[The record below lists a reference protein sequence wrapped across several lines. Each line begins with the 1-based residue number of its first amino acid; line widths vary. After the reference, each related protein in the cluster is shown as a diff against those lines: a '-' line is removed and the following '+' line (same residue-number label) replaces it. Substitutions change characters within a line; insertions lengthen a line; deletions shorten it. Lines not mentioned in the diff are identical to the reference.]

1 MFDFL
6 FNPKNRFCN
15 LNKLLG
21 WVCLVYFIIFSHGQ
35 IRAEN
40 KPETVIKQY
49 KTAHNVHVK
58 SQLTQSSI
66 SLDPIH
72 KRQKTITYII
82 LGALVIVIILGG
94 LTLLSLQEKQ
104 IANVDLQDKNDEIL
118 EQRNQIQ
125 AMAEKAEEAT
135 QAKLK
140 FFTNISHEFR
150 TPLTL
155 ILGPTEEWLAK
166 SSGVSKELRNDLA
179 LIQTNANRLLRLVN
193 QLLDFRKIES
203 GSMELRATQN
213 DLVSFVTSLSK
224 SFERLA
230 KSRNIQFDF
239 SSNVPS
245 VNSWFDV
252 DKLDKV
258 IFNLLSNAFKFTPD
272 GGKIS
277 IRIISEAIDNCV
289 RIIVEDNGRGMNT
302 IDLDRIFDR
311 FFQVDNFNDVG
322 SGLGLALSKEL
333 ILLHKG
339 DIKVQSEKW
348 KGTRFEVS
356 LPYGNEHL
364 TPQQLAHTQAE
375 HFFVSEEMVHE
386 IVPTKKT
393 EEISNDKKFTL
404 LIIED
409 NAEVRTFLRSRLEED
424 YEVLEEINGNL
435 GLSKAYELVPDLILC
450 DVMLPGKDGFDITQ
464 KLKSDFRTSHIPII
478 LLTALSSIEKQIEGT
493 QMGADAYFCK
503 PFNMALL
510 RERIKTLLRNRQILR
525 ERYISEI
532 DKVVYDAS
540 ENKLDKKFINDF
552 VAMMESNFHRSE
564 FQVND
569 MCKEM
574 GVSRV
579 QLYRKVKALLNCSV
593 NDYLQDVRLK
603 KARYLLR
610 QTNEPIQDIALKVGF
625 TSQGYFA
632 SSFKSKFQ
640 ITPTEYR
647 NNMPTQTEV

>member
-1 MFDFL
+1 
-6 FNPKNRFCN
+6 
-15 LNKLLG
+15 
-21 WVCLVYFIIFSHGQ
+21 
-35 IRAEN
+35 
-40 KPETVIKQY
+40 
-49 KTAHNVHVK
+49 
-58 SQLTQSSI
+58 
-66 SLDPIH
+66 
-72 KRQKTITYII
+72 
-82 LGALVIVIILGG
+82 
-94 LTLLSLQEKQ
+94 
-104 IANVDLQDKNDEIL
+104 
-118 EQRNQIQ
+118 
-125 AMAEKAEEAT
+125 
-135 QAKLK
+135 
-140 FFTNISHEFR
+140 
-150 TPLTL
+150 
-155 ILGPTEEWLAK
+155 
-166 SSGVSKELRNDLA
+166 
-179 LIQTNANRLLRLVN
+179 
-193 QLLDFRKIES
+193 
-203 GSMELRATQN
+203 
-213 DLVSFVTSLSK
+213 
-224 SFERLA
+224 
-230 KSRNIQFDF
+230 
-239 SSNVPS
+239 
-245 VNSWFDV
+245 
-252 DKLDKV
+252 
-258 IFNLLSNAFKFTPD
+258 
-272 GGKIS
+272 
-277 IRIISEAIDNCV
+277 
-289 RIIVEDNGRGMNT
+289 MNT

-339 DIKVQSEKW
+339 DINVQSEKW

-540 ENKLDKKFINDF
+540 ENKLDKKFVNDF
-552 VAMMESNFHRSE
+552 VAMMESNFHNSE

>member
-1 MFDFL
+1 MLDTHFYQKNSFEAVKSFVYYFL
-6 FNPKNRFCN
+6 IVGIMAF
-15 LNKLLG
+15 
-21 WVCLVYFIIFSHGQ
+21 FSVPL
-35 IRAEN
+35 RAEQGSASVQHQEVTIRKN
-40 KPETVIKQY
+40 THSKNTP
-49 KTAHNVHVK
+49 
-58 SQLTQSSI
+58 SSI

-72 KRQKTITYII
+72 RRQKTITYII

-166 SSGVSKELRNDLA
+166 TSGVSKELRSDLA

-230 KSRNIQFDF
+230 QSRNIQFEF

-333 ILLHKG
+333 ILLHNG
-339 DIKVQSEKW
+339 DINVQSEKW

-386 IVPTKKT
+386 IVPTKKI

-435 GLSKAYELVPDLILC
+435 GLSKASELVPDLILC

-540 ENKLDKKFINDF
+540 ENKLDKKFVNDF
-552 VAMMESNFHRSE
+552 VAMMESNFHRSD

-610 QTNEPIQDIALKVGF
+610 QTNDPIQDIALKVGF

>member
-1 MFDFL
+1 MFNIDLCHSISSTIFKKCIRYIFFVGIICFSIL
-6 FNPKNRFCN
+6 SPK
-15 LNKLLG
+15 
-21 WVCLVYFIIFSHGQ
+21 
-35 IRAEN
+35 AEN
-40 KPETVIKQY
+40 KIHPLENTP
-49 KTAHNVHVK
+49 NVPRQTLLKKEPLNRVVF
-58 SQLTQSSI
+58 LE
-66 SLDPIH
+66 PIQQ
-72 KRQKTITYII
+72 RQKTITYII

-104 IANVDLQDKNDEIL
+104 IANVDLQDKNEEIL
-118 EQRNQIQ
+118 QQRNQIQ

-166 SSGVSKELRNDLA
+166 HSGVSKELRNDLL
-179 LIQTNANRLLRLVN
+179 LIQSNANRLLRLVN
-193 QLLDFRKIES
+193 QLLDFRKIEN

-213 DLVSFVTSLSK
+213 ELISFVKSLSK

-230 KSRNIQFDF
+230 KSRNIQFEVF
-239 SSNVPS
+239 SNVDS
-245 VNSWFDV
+245 VNCWFDT

-258 IFNLLSNAFKFTPD
+258 IFNLLSNAFKFTAD
-272 GGKIS
+272 NGKIS
-277 IRIISEAIDNCV
+277 IRIINESVDNCV
-289 RIIVEDNGRGMNT
+289 RIIVEDNGRGMNPS
-302 IDLDRIFDR
+302 DLDRIFDR
-311 FFQVDNFNDVG
+311 FFQVDNFSDVG

-348 KGTRFEVS
+348 KGTRFDVT
-356 LPYGNEHL
+356 LPFGNEHL
-364 TPQQLAHTQAE
+364 TLSQLAEKQAE
-375 HFFVSEEMVHE
+375 HFFVNDDLPYE
-386 IVPTKKT
+386 INPKEKEKT
-393 EEISNDKKFTL
+393 VVLDKKHTI

-409 NAEVRTFLRSRLEED
+409 NAEVRTFLSSRLSNE
-424 YEVLEEINGNL
+424 YELFEEINGNL
-435 GLSKAYELVPDLILC
+435 GLSKAFEVVPDLIIC

-464 KLKSDFRTSHIPII
+464 KLKSDFRTSHIPVI

-532 DKVVYDAS
+532 DKVVYDTS
-540 ENKLDKKFINDF
+540 ENTLDKKFVNDF
-552 VAMMESNFHRSE
+552 VSMMESNFHKSD

-632 SSFKSKFQ
+632 SSFKAKFQ

-647 NNMPTQTEV
+647 NNMPTQAL

>member
-1 MFDFL
+1 
-6 FNPKNRFCN
+6 
-15 LNKLLG
+15 
-21 WVCLVYFIIFSHGQ
+21 VYFIIFSHGQ

-49 KTAHNVHVK
+49 KTAHHVHVK

-339 DIKVQSEKW
+339 DINVQSEKW

-540 ENKLDKKFINDF
+540 ENKLDKKFVNDF
-552 VAMMESNFHRSE
+552 VAMMESNFHNSE

>member
-1 MFDFL
+1 MLDTHFYQKNSFEAVKSFVYYFL
-6 FNPKNRFCN
+6 IVGIMAF
-15 LNKLLG
+15 
-21 WVCLVYFIIFSHGQ
+21 FSVPL
-35 IRAEN
+35 RAEQGSASVQHQEVTIRKN
-40 KPETVIKQY
+40 THSNN
-49 KTAHNVHVK
+49 TA
-58 SQLTQSSI
+58 SSI
-66 SLDPIH
+66 SLEPIH
-72 KRQKTITYII
+72 RRQKTITYII

-166 SSGVSKELRNDLA
+166 TSGVSKELRSDLA

-230 KSRNIQFDF
+230 QSRNIQFEF

-333 ILLHKG
+333 ILLHNG
-339 DIKVQSEKW
+339 DINVQSEKW

-386 IVPTKKT
+386 IVPTKKI

-435 GLSKAYELVPDLILC
+435 GLSKASELVPDLILC

-540 ENKLDKKFINDF
+540 ENKLDKKFVNDF
-552 VAMMESNFHRSE
+552 VAMMESNFHNSE

>member
-1 MFDFL
+1 ML
-6 FNPKNRFCN
+6 YSNLSCINRQSI
-15 LNKLLG
+15 LKK
-21 WVCLVYFIIFSHGQ
+21 FIRYIFFIGIIISFALSAG
-35 IRAEN
+35 AEN
-40 KPETVIKQY
+40 KIFPLKNKATATNQIVSQKETVNQGI
-49 KTAHNVHVK
+49 
-58 SQLTQSSI
+58 L
-66 SLDPIH
+66 LDSVQR
-72 KRQKTITYII
+72 RQKTITYII

-104 IANVDLQDKNDEIL
+104 IANVDLQDKNEEIL
-118 EQRNQIQ
+118 QQRNQIQ
-125 AMAEKAEEAT
+125 EMAEKAEEAT

-166 SSGVSKELRNDLA
+166 NSGVNKELRNDLL
-179 LIQTNANRLLRLVN
+179 LIQSNANRLLRLVN
-193 QLLDFRKIES
+193 QLLDFRKIEN

-213 DLVSFVTSLSK
+213 ELISFVKSLSK

-230 KSRNIQFDF
+230 KSRNIQFEVF
-239 SSNVPS
+239 SNVDS
-245 VNSWFDV
+245 LNCWFDV

-258 IFNLLSNAFKFTPD
+258 IFNLLSNAFKFTAD
-272 GGKIS
+272 NGKIS
-277 IRIISEAIDNCV
+277 IRIINESVDNCV
-289 RIIVEDNGRGMNT
+289 RIIVEDNGRGMNPS
-302 IDLDRIFDR
+302 DLDRIFDR
-311 FFQVDNFNDVG
+311 FFQVDNFSDVG

-348 KGTRFEVS
+348 KGTRFDVT
-356 LPYGNEHL
+356 LPFGNEHL
-364 TPQQLAHTQAE
+364 TLNQLAEKQAE
-375 HFFVSEEMVHE
+375 HFFVNDDLPYE
-386 IVPTKKT
+386 ITPNEKAKETV
-393 EEISNDKKFTL
+393 SGKKFSL
-404 LIIED
+404 LLIED
-409 NAEVRTFLRSRLEED
+409 NTEVRSFLRSRLSDEYELWEE
-424 YEVLEEINGNL
+424 LNGNL
-435 GLSKAYELVPDLILC
+435 GLSKAFEVVPDLIIC

-464 KLKSDFRTSHIPII
+464 KLKSDFRTSHIPVI

-532 DKVVYDAS
+532 DKVVYDTS
-540 ENKLDKKFINDF
+540 ENTLDKKFVNDF
-552 VAMMESNFHRSE
+552 VAMMESNFHKSD

-632 SSFKSKFQ
+632 SSFKAKFQ

-647 NNMPTQTEV
+647 NNMPTQPL

>member
-1 MFDFL
+1 MLDPL
-6 FNPKNRFCN
+6 FYQKINFRIVNSFVRSVII
-15 LNKLLG
+15 LGVIALLTMPLYAEKYP
-21 WVCLVYFIIFSHGQ
+21 VPFSKKY
-35 IRAEN
+35 A
-40 KPETVIKQY
+40 T
-49 KTAHNVHVK
+49 
-58 SQLTQSSI
+58 SQSLHPSI
-66 SLDPIH
+66 SLEPIH
-72 KRQKTITYII
+72 RRQKTITYII

-213 DLVSFVTSLSK
+213 DLVGFVTSLCK

-277 IRIISEAIDNCV
+277 IRIVSEALDNCV
-289 RIIVEDNGRGMNT
+289 RIMVEDNGRGMNPL
-302 IDLDRIFDR
+302 DLDRIFDR

-364 TPQQLAHTQAE
+364 TPKQLEHTQAE
-375 HFFVSEEMVHE
+375 HFFVSEDIPHE
-386 IVPTKKT
+386 IIPKITLS
-393 EEISNDKKFTL
+393 EPSLDKKFTL

-409 NAEVRTFLRSRLEED
+409 NAEVRSFLRSRLEEE

-435 GLSKAYELVPDLILC
+435 GLSKASELVPDLILC

-540 ENKLDKKFINDF
+540 ENKLDKKFVNDF
-552 VAMMESNFHRSE
+552 VAMMESNFHHSD

-610 QTNEPIQDIALKVGF
+610 QTNEPIQDVAMQVGF

-647 NNMPTQTEV
+647 NNMPTQAEV

>member
-1 MFDFL
+1 MLNIDLCHIISSTIFKKCIRYIFFVGIICFSIL
-6 FNPKNRFCN
+6 SPK
-15 LNKLLG
+15 
-21 WVCLVYFIIFSHGQ
+21 
-35 IRAEN
+35 AEN
-40 KPETVIKQY
+40 KIHPLKNTP
-49 KTAHNVHVK
+49 NVPRQTLLKKDPLNRVV
-58 SQLTQSSI
+58 L
-66 SLDPIH
+66 LDPVQR
-72 KRQKTITYII
+72 RQKTITYII

-104 IANVDLQDKNDEIL
+104 IANVDLQDKNEEIL
-118 EQRNQIQ
+118 QQRNQIQ

-166 SSGVSKELRNDLA
+166 NSGVSHELRNDLL
-179 LIQTNANRLLRLVN
+179 LIQSNANRLLRLVN
-193 QLLDFRKIES
+193 QLLDFRKIEN

-213 DLVSFVTSLSK
+213 ELISFVKSLSK

-230 KSRNIQFDF
+230 KSRNIQFEVF
-239 SSNVPS
+239 SNVDS
-245 VNSWFDV
+245 VNCWFDV

-258 IFNLLSNAFKFTPD
+258 IFNLLSNAFKFTAD
-272 GGKIS
+272 NGKIS
-277 IRIISEAIDNCV
+277 IQIINESIDNCV
-289 RIIVEDNGRGMNT
+289 RIIVEDNGRGMNPS
-302 IDLDRIFDR
+302 DLDRIFDR

-339 DIKVQSEKW
+339 EISVQSEKW
-348 KGTRFEVS
+348 KGTRFEVT
-356 LPYGNEHL
+356 LPFGNEHL
-364 TPQQLAHTQAE
+364 MESQLAKKQAE
-375 HFFVSEEMVHE
+375 RFFVHDYLPYE
-386 IVPTKKT
+386 IIPKEKDKT
-393 EEISNDKKFTL
+393 VVLDKKHTI

-409 NAEVRTFLRSRLEED
+409 NAEVRTFLSSRLGNE
-424 YEVLEEINGNL
+424 YELFEEINGNL
-435 GLSKAYELVPDLILC
+435 GLSKAFDIVPDLIIC

-464 KLKSDFRTSHIPII
+464 KLKLDFRTSHIPVI
-478 LLTALSSIEKQIEGT
+478 LLTALSSIEQQIEGT
-493 QMGADAYFCK
+493 QKGADAYFCK

-532 DKVVYDAS
+532 DKVVYDTS
-540 ENKLDKKFINDF
+540 ENTLDKKFVNDF
-552 VAMMESNFHRSE
+552 VAMMESNFHKSD

-632 SSFKSKFQ
+632 SSFKAKFQ

-647 NNMPTQTEV
+647 NNMPTQPL

>member
-1 MFDFL
+1 MEAKTTQIEQTGL
-6 FNPKNRFCN
+6 KKNTT
-15 LNKLLG
+15 
-21 WVCLVYFIIFSHGQ
+21 
-35 IRAEN
+35 EN
-40 KPETVIKQY
+40 
-49 KTAHNVHVK
+49 TAHKTFLPNN
-58 SQLTQSSI
+58 T
-66 SLDPIH
+66 LDPIH

-104 IANVDLQDKNDEIL
+104 LANVDLQDKNEEIL
-118 EQRNQIQ
+118 AQRNQIQ
-125 AMAEKAEEAT
+125 TMAEKAEEAT

-166 SSGVSKELRNDLA
+166 NNGVSKELRSDLA

-193 QLLDFRKIES
+193 QLLDFRKIEN
-203 GSMELRATQN
+203 GSMELRAVQY
-213 DLVSFVTSLSK
+213 DLVQFVTNLSK

-230 KSRNIQFDF
+230 KSRNIYFAIN
-239 SSNVPS
+239 SNVKA
-245 VNSWFDV
+245 VNIWFDM

-272 GGKIS
+272 NGKITIS
-277 IRIISEAIDNCV
+277 IVSEALDNCV
-289 RIIVEDNGRGMNT
+289 RIIVEDNGRGMNAA
-302 IDLDRIFDR
+302 DFERIFDR

-339 DIKVQSEKW
+339 DITVKSEKW

-364 TPQQLAHTQAE
+364 TTAQMQGNPTEEL
-375 HFFVSEEMVHE
+375 FVSEGFVQENPMAE
-386 IVPTKKT
+386 SAETAT
-393 EEISNDKKFTL
+393 NDKKYTIL
-404 LIIED
+404 LIED
-409 NAEVRTFLRSRLEED
+409 NADVRAFLRSRLGGEYDFMEE
-424 YEVLEEINGNL
+424 VNGNL
-435 GLSKAYELVPDLILC
+435 GLSKAYELVPDLIIC
-450 DVMLPGKDGFDITQ
+450 DVMLPGKDGLDITQ

-493 QMGADAYFCK
+493 QVGADAYFSK
-503 PFNMALL
+503 PFNMVLL
-510 RERIKTLLRNRQILR
+510 TERIRTLLRNRQILR

-532 DKVVYDAS
+532 DKVVYDNS

-552 VAMMESNFHRSE
+552 VSMMENNFNKSE

-579 QLYRKVKALLNCSV
+579 QLYRKVKALLDCSV

-610 QTNEPIQDIALKVGF
+610 ESNEPIQEIAMKVGF

-632 SSFKSKFQ
+632 SSFKAKFQ

-647 NNMPTQTEV
+647 NNIPTQ